1 MKIYQYDFKNYK
13 ESTIED
19 LLYMKVDELIAY
31 RDELFCSDAIDNVNI
46 NFTNL
51 DRLIF
56 TNLDQLSKSSKT
68 SLTL

>member
-1 MKIYQYDFKNYK
+1 MSILETEYNEK
-13 ESTIED
+13 
-19 LLYMKVDELIAY
+19 AY
-31 RDELFCSDAIDNVNI
+31 GDNVNI
-46 NFTNL
+46 NFTNF